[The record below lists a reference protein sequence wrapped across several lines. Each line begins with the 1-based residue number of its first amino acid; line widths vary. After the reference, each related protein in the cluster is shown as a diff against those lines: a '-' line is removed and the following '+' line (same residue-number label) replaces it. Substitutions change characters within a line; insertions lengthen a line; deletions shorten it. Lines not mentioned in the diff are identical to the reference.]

1 MSYQNVITFFKLKN
15 AQEVLIL
22 YFKLF
27 SFFFIIETFTLIY
40 VQIQDLWGVKGI
52 FKL

>member
-22 YFKLF
+22 FFKLF
-27 SFFFIIETFTLIY
+27 SFFIIETFTLIY

>member
-22 YFKLF
+22 FFNYFH
-27 SFFFIIETFTLIY
+27 FFIIETFTLIY